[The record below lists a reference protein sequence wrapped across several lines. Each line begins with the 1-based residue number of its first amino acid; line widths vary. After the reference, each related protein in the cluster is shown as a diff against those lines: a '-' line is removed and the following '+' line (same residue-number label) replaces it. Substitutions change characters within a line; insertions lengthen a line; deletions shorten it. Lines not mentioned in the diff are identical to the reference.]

1 MRHALRKPYKSKMAD
16 EKLCPSVNS
25 RRGLGVTVQDVT
37 WFPEDIVHI
46 ERELLKHLFI
56 TWKQKEL
63 RKSGEASLKIPKWAG
78 IFLPLF
84 SNTGASFLQFLWQ
97 FSDHHRRF

>member
-1 MRHALRKPYKSKMAD
+1 MAD

-25 RRGLGVTVQDVT
+25 RCGLGVKVQDIT

-63 RKSGEASLKIPKWAG
+63 RKSGEASLKFRNGLEFSCLASQI
-78 IFLPLF
+78 LERLF
-84 SNTGASFLQFLWQ
+84 RSFCGSLRIITENFKCNA
-97 FSDHHRRF
+97 F